1 LVTQKRADFELFK
14 QIVQILA
21 KKEKLTIEDLTKIVA
36 LKASINLGLS
46 PVLKESFPNITP
58 ALRTVFDV
66 PKVLDPH

>member
-1 LVTQKRADFELFK
+1 
-14 QIVQILA
+14 LA